1 MHSVY
6 PAELSAFPCNAK
18 FLIFFFDVNISKMGL
33 CWFVMSMEMPS
44 AQASWIHTVDFSEE
58 KYVYIQVH
66 IDYPTV
72 YWCIILSF

>member
-1 MHSVY
+1 
-6 PAELSAFPCNAK
+6 
-18 FLIFFFDVNISKMGL
+18 
-33 CWFVMSMEMPS
+33 MSMEMPS

-72 YWCIILSF
+72 YWCIILSFLTTFDPLKSMKSMLDLIDSPH